1 MAITNQ
7 YFKIDTPKF
16 HSETQTVQEYK
27 DYFTQIFLEGYRFQ
41 LIDWKNNITNEEN
54 TSSSQDT
61 SFPSVESL
69 TSEISKIET
78 ALTEKYGW
86 SAQ

>member
-7 YFKIDTPKF
+7 YFEIDAPKF
-16 HSETQTVQEYK
+16 PTETQTVQEYK
-27 DYFTQIFLEGYRFQ
+27 DLFTQPFLEGYRFQ
-41 LIDWKNNITNEEN
+41 LIDWKDNINNQDN
-54 TSSSQDT
+54 TTSNQDN
-61 SFPSVESL
+61 SFPTVENL

-86 SAQ
+86 SA

>member
-7 YFKIDTPKF
+7 YFKIDAPTFPI
-16 HSETQTVQEYK
+16 ETQTVQEYK
-27 DYFTQIFLEGYRFQ
+27 DFFTQTFLEGYRFQ
-41 LIDWKNNITNEEN
+41 LIDWKDNISNEDN
-54 TSSSQDT
+54 TSASEHT
-61 SFPSVESL
+61 SFPTVESL

-86 SAQ
+86 SA

>member
-7 YFKIDTPKF
+7 YFKIDAPTFPT
-16 HSETQTVQEYK
+16 ETQTVQEYK
-27 DYFTQIFLEGYRFQ
+27 DFFTQTFLEGYRFQ
-41 LIDWKNNITNEEN
+41 LIDWKDNISNEDN
-54 TSSSQDT
+54 TSASEHT
-61 SFPSVESL
+61 SFPTVESL

-86 SAQ
+86 SV

>member
-16 HSETQTVQEYK
+16 PTETQTVQEYK
-27 DYFTQIFLEGYRFQ
+27 DYFTQTFLEGYRFQ
-41 LIDWKNNITNEEN
+41 LIDWKDNISNTEN
-54 TSSSQDT
+54 TLASEHT
-61 SFPSVESL
+61 SFPTVESI
-69 TSEISKIET
+69 TSEVSKIET

-86 SAQ
+86 SA

>member
-16 HSETQTVQEYK
+16 PTETQTVQEYK

-41 LIDWKNNITNEEN
+41 LIDWKDNISNEEN
-54 TSSSQDT
+54 TLASEHT
-61 SFPSVESL
+61 SFPTVESI
-69 TSEISKIET
+69 TSEVSKIET

-86 SAQ
+86 SV

>member
-7 YFKIDTPKF
+7 YFKIDEPKF
-16 HSETQTVQEYK
+16 PTETQTVQDYK

-41 LIDWKNNITNEEN
+41 LIDWKDNISNEDN
-54 TSSSQDT
+54 TSASEHT
-61 SFPSVESL
+61 SFPTVESL
-69 TSEISKIET
+69 TSAISKIET

-86 SAQ
+86 SV